1 MKQYL
6 RSFDED
12 IEEAMPLWQQPYE
25 AKPSRLQ
32 GLQYV
37 PSLTQFKG
45 TRRKIRSPV
54 LPVTSFYRS
63 VFSVIDTLLYQ
74 MTSIHHLLSRNW
86 ILLSFCLAAI
96 FLDPFFLYIPVIND
110 HKKCLGLDKILGT
123 AVIVVRSF
131 FDFFDFIYI
140 IFQLRTYSPRNLNKR
155 GVLNDKSW
163 ATARKYLLYS
173 FPIDLLSILPLPQV
187 LIYIL
192 IRGWKLRNAM
202 KLLQYFVIFQYV
214 PRLIRIYP
222 LFRKVKKTFGNLYDS
237 RLTKVAFN
245 LLLYVLASHVYGS
258 LWYFLAIDRETVCWK
273 RACANHPGCGHSSLY
288 CHDTLGDTTFL
299 NDLCPTKPPNTTM
312 FDFGMYQDALQS
324 GIVEVTDLPQKFLY
338 SFLWGL
344 QNLR

>member
-12 IEEAMPLWQQPYE
+12 IGEAMPLWQQPYE
-25 AKPSRLQ
+25 ATPSRLQ

-37 PSLTQFKG
+37 PSRPRFKV

-131 FDFFDFIYI
+131 FDFFHFIYI
-140 IFQLRTYSPRNLNKR
+140 IFQLRTNSPRNLNKR
-155 GVLNDKSW
+155 GVLNDKSC

-187 LIYIL
+187 VIYIL

-237 RLTKVAFN
+237 RFTKVAFN
-245 LLLYVLASHVYGS
+245 LLLYVLASHIEKLFAG
-258 LWYFLAIDRETVCWK
+258 REPAQITLDAVIV
-273 RACANHPGCGHSSLY
+273 LY

-299 NDLCPTKPPNTTM
+299 NDLCPTKAPNTTM